1 MDGRNRLSAVVLLL
15 ALVAPMRMAAAAQ
28 TAREVTIGA
37 APVGGV
43 YYVGGGGFA
52 ELMSETLG
60 IQAAV
65 VMTGGPLHNIQL
77 LDSKR
82 LDFGMVTAAPIW
94 EGWHG
99 QGWARGK
106 KYRAVRV
113 ILPLYRSYFQMYAL
127 KKSKIRSIKDLHDK
141 RVGVGPVGG
150 TPATY
155 WPLVFEAANVKPTR
169 MFNASSAYL
178 NSQLRSGILD
188 ANGQALGLP
197 WPLIAQIEA
206 THEINLFGVPPDV
219 AQAFARKYSYFTAAE
234 IPAKTYRSAAEAIP
248 TLSLWNFLAVHKDAS
263 NELVQK
269 LLTATFARLDILIAA
284 HKSAQEIKAENIVA
298 SPIPLHPAAARF
310 FREKGI
316 NLPDRLVQVD

>member
-1 MDGRNRLSAVVLLL
+1 MDWKNCFW
-15 ALVAPMRMAAAAQ
+15 ALVLVVFMAPPVPLAAAAQ
-28 TAREVTIGA
+28 AVREVTIGA

-43 YYVGGGGFA
+43 YYIGGGGFA

-94 EGWHG
+94 EAWHG

-106 KYRAVRV
+106 KYRAIRV
-113 ILPLYRSYFQMYAL
+113 ILPLYKSYFQMYAL
-127 KKSKIRSIKDLHDK
+127 KRSGIRSIKDLNEK

-155 WPLVFEAANVKPTR
+155 WPLVFEAANVKPART
-169 MFNASSAYL
+169 FNASSAYL
-178 NSQLRSGILD
+178 NSQLRSGALD

-197 WPLIAQIEA
+197 WPIIPQIET
-206 THEINLFGVPPDV
+206 THEITLFGVPSDV
-219 AQAFARKYSYFTAAE
+219 AQVFARKYPYFTTGE
-234 IPAKTYRSAAEAIP
+234 IPANTYRSATEAIP
-248 TLSLWNFLAVHKDAS
+248 TLSLWNFMAVHKDMS
-263 NELVQK
+263 NELVYK
-269 LLTATFARLDILIAA
+269 LLKATFDRIDILIAA
-284 HKSAQEIKAENIVA
+284 HKSAQEIKAENIVT
-298 SPIPLHPAAARF
+298 SPVPLHPAAARF
-310 FREKGI
+310 FREKGV
-316 NLPDRLVQVD
+316 NLPSRLVDVD